1 MKYYIKFI
9 DNNKS
14 KELYDLDEIKKKIEN
29 RKISKDTILEEE
41 ESGIEIKASILIDP
55 VFYAKNMNNEKKEN
69 DNDIEITFTNRDNN
83 TSDYSFGNTSPD
95 LDNETA
101 SSGDFDENFISS
113 NNNEER
119 PLTPLQREDLEKKYN
134 IYLIMSFACIV
145 FGAPIGIAFAYMA
158 LKTEKMLG
166 RNDKYAVISL
176 IINILATVAAV
187 VIFIIYYVFGVFV
200 DNIVKDSR
208 GGF

>member
-1 MKYYIKFI
+1 MKYYIKFTN
-9 DNNKS
+9 DRKT
-14 KELYDLDEIKKKIEN
+14 EGPYDLDEIKRKIESKKIP
-29 RKISKDTILEEE
+29 KDVILEEE
-41 ESGIEIKASILIDP
+41 ESGIEIKANILIDP
-55 VFYAKNMNNEKKEN
+55 VFYAKNRSNEKREN
-69 DNDIEITFTNRDNN
+69 DSDIEITFTNENNN
-83 TSDYSFGNTSPD
+83 TLNNSFGNTSQNTESETVNF
-95 LDNETA
+95 DNSE
-101 SSGDFDENFISS
+101 ENFSYS

-134 IYLIMSFACIV
+134 IYLITSFACIV

-187 VIFIIYYVFGVFV
+187 VTFLAWFGIKVFV
-200 DNIVKDSR
+200 NNIIKGS
-208 GGF
+208 